1 MFATMAALPPDP
13 LIGFDYEAAQREGWT
28 LSETCDLTGK
38 PLVQLQALD
47 QHAVPSG
54 FATLLPSDR
63 AAWDLVVIG
72 ARAGSAI
79 HRDALARVSALERT
93 LIETVFGPI

>member
-1 MFATMAALPPDP
+1 RREGSRRGNQTMFATMAALPPDP
-13 LIGFDYEAAQREGWT
+13 LIGFDYEAAEREGWT

-63 AAWDLVVIG
+63 P
-72 ARAGSAI
+72 
-79 HRDALARVSALERT
+79 
-93 LIETVFGPI
+93 TVRPGTWS